1 MRLQATVEETMNTDV
16 IIVGMEE
23 SIKRAAELMS
33 KHRAGSVIVMGG
45 KHLKGI
51 VTAEDIVYKHVAKG
65 QGDKVSDVMTKDP
78 YTITP
83 DKTIEEASQF
93 MAEKRIKKLPVVVG
107 EKIVGI
113 ITASDII
120 RIEPALVEILLEK
133 LKMGK
138 SEDAMHTRTSSDLNQ
153 CENCGNYADDIEDA
167 SGVWM
172 CSACR
177 VG

>member
-16 IIVGMEE
+16 ILVGMEE
-23 SIKRAAELMS
+23 SIKRVAELMS
-33 KHRAGSVIVMGG
+33 KHRAGSVIVVGG

-51 VTAEDIVYKHVAKG
+51 ATAEDIVYKHVAKG
-65 QGDKVSDVMTKDP
+65 LGDTVGDIMTKDP

-83 DKTIEEASQF
+83 EKTIEEASQF
-93 MAEKRIKKLPVVVG
+93 MADKRIKKLPVMVG

-120 RIEPALVEILLEK
+120 RIEPALCEILLEK
-133 LKMGK
+133 LKMSKG
-138 SEDAMHTRTSSDLNQ
+138 EDVMRARTPSDLNQ

-167 SGVWM
+167 GGVWM
-172 CSACR
+172 CSSCKE
-177 VG
+177 